1 MFETIGKNLLQIQE
15 KIAPCKPRIIA
26 VTKYFPQEAMIAA
39 YNAGLRDFG
48 ESRVIEA
55 SAKIESLPQEV
66 RNNSTFH
73 LIGHLQSNKVKHAVK
88 VFDYIHSIDSV
99 KLAQCISEHALQ
111 IGKVQ
116 KVLVQVNNAEEE
128 QKFGFS
134 KVEIFESFEQI
145 QNLKGLEVAGIM
157 NMAPLGIAEEEIRKL
172 FLEIVEI
179 RNDLEEKL
187 NCKLNEISMGMSQ
200 DYKIA
205 AQAGSTMLRIGRK
218 LFE

>member
-15 KIAPCKPRIIA
+15 EIAPCKPRIIA
-26 VTKYFPQEAMIAA
+26 VTKYFSREAMISA
-39 YNAGLRDFG
+39 YDAGLRDFG

-66 RNNSTFH
+66 RDNSTFH
-73 LIGHLQSNKVKHAVK
+73 LIGHLQTNKVKHAVK
-88 VFDYIHSIDSV
+88 VFDYIHSVDSV
-99 KLAQCISEHALQ
+99 KVAQCISEHAEQ

-116 KVLVQVNNAEEE
+116 KILVQVNNADEE

-134 KVEIFESFEQI
+134 KSGIFESFEQI
-145 QNLKGLEVAGIM
+145 QKLKGLEIVGIM
-157 NMAPLGIAEEEIRKL
+157 NMAPLGIPEEEIRKL

-179 RNDLEEKL
+179 RNDLETKF
-187 NCKLNEISMGMSQ
+187 NCKLGEISMGMSQ

-205 AQAGSTMLRIGRK
+205 AQTGSTMLRIGRK